1 VIAIASLLVVVL
13 ISLIVTRVATVAL
26 VSTGLSREMARFQA
40 RSAFTG
46 TGFTTQE
53 AESVVN
59 HPVRRRIVMAL
70 MLAGNAGLA
79 AVVASL
85 MLGFAR
91 SGRAAVGMR
100 LGELLFGLVVLLAAA
115 RSSWV
120 DRRFSPLIA
129 RLLSRWTDL
138 ELRDY
143 SGLLELSNGYR
154 VLELAVR
161 RGDWVADRTLAEL
174 ELRDEGVVVLGVY
187 RTSGAWI
194 GAPGGG
200 TRIRPGDTLVL
211 YGKDETLCELDGRL
225 RGAEGDEAHE
235 RAVTAH
241 LEAWADELREQAED
255 DVDAPLRRGSGG

>member
-26 VSTGLSREMARFQA
+26 TATGMSREMARFQA

-59 HPVRRRIVMAL
+59 HPVRRRIVMML

-85 MLGFAR
+85 MLGFTRGGGA
-91 SGRAAVGMR
+91 GAAGIR
-100 LGELLFGLVVLLAAA
+100 LGELIAGLALLLAAA
-115 RSSWV
+115 RSRLV
-120 DRRFSPLIA
+120 DRWATPLIA

-138 ELRDY
+138 DVRDY

-154 VLELAVR
+154 VLELAVQA
-161 RGDWVADRTLAEL
+161 GDWVANRTLAEL

-187 RTSGAWI
+187 RAGGAWV

-200 TRIRPGDTLVL
+200 TRIRPGDTVVV
-211 YGKDETLCELDGRL
+211 YGKEATVCELDGRP
-225 RGAEGDEAHE
+225 RGDEGDEAHE

-241 LEAWADELREQAED
+241 LEAWAEELREEAED
-255 DVDAPLRRGSGG
+255 DVAAPLRHVG